1 MSMKINYSIA
11 DIPISMT
18 MDDPGL
24 AKHYEAFSV
33 QREVESELEIE
44 LIREPV
50 LERFKG
56 RLILH
61 DALKWVE
68 TNNAPY
74 SLGLYVERSDQL
86 VHSSMEV
93 NSNWSKARIKYI
105 LNDNEW
111 KWKSTLPLFE
121 ILFRNRLIFQQGI
134 VIHASAIEWQGKAI
148 VFTAPAGTGK
158 TTQSNL
164 WKEYMNAV
172 VLNGDRPALRMV
184 DNEFF
189 AYGTPWSG
197 SSREYINKRAPV
209 AALVLLEQAPENTIT
224 KLSPTEALMR
234 IMPRFFLPYND
245 QAMME
250 LAVGTIEKTL
260 RHVPVYLLKCRP
272 DRGAVDAL
280 YDALAS

>member
-1 MSMKINYSIA
+1 MKINYSIA

-33 QREVESELEIE
+33 QREVEPELEIE

-224 KLSPTEALMR
+224 KLNPAEALIR

-260 RHVPVYLLKCRP
+260 QHVPVYLLKCRP
-272 DRGAVDAL
+272 DKGAVDVL
-280 YDALAS
+280 YEKIK

>member
-1 MSMKINYSIA
+1 MKINYSIA